1 MRVVRGCVGME
12 KQSQHRKPRRVMQT
26 GHLPSVG
33 GRRGREGGRDGRLD
47 GRMGGWADGRVG
59 MHSIEGAG
67 EGLRPMTNTQ

>member
-33 GRRGREGGRDGRLD
+33 GRRGWKVGG
-47 GRMGGWADGRVG
+47 ADGGVGVWGFARSRVRAKV
-59 MHSIEGAG
+59 SV
-67 EGLRPMTNTQ
+67 R

>member
-33 GRRGREGGRDGRLD
+33 GRRGREGWMGGWAC
-47 GRMGGWADGRVG
+47 GRMGGVG
-59 MHSIEGAG
+59 LGMRSIEGAG
-67 EGLRPMTNTQ
+67 EGLRPMPNAQ